1 VEDLNGQ
8 PRSAEGLPATVSDA
22 MNQTKPSAAGSINP
36 VNIQS
41 VQHSTVRAGQLLK
54 QPLYVCM
61 YVCVYVCMYC
71 TVPSSQ
77 FPTTCGPPRACPT
90 RSSDRGR
97 LVEDGSRMDHGW
109 DTSRGCREDRRASHE
124 SLPPFWRCSAPV
136 LCLGSRATWKAKS
149 RNPPIGA
156 VPNLPACLP
165 ACLPPRCNGSQS
177 RC

>member
-8 PRSAEGLPATVSDA
+8 PRSAEGLPATASDA

-41 VQHSTVRAGQLLK
+41 VQHSTVRAEQLLK

-61 YVCVYVCMYC
+61 YVCIVQFP
-71 TVPSSQ
+71 VPS
-77 FPTTCGPPRACPT
+77 FPQSAAPRELVPRAAPT
-90 RSSDRGR
+90 EAGW
-97 LVEDGSRMDHGW
+97 SRMDHGW
-109 DTSRGCREDRRASHE
+109 ITDGTQVEAFVRTDVPATSHSPLSGAAR
-124 SLPPFWRCSAPV
+124 PPSF
-136 LCLGSRATWKAKS
+136 CLGSRATWKAKS